1 LADITEERVLEILL
15 KVLKD
20 TDVGVNLDNMDLY
33 DESPDYVIGYY
44 EVIKNIE
51 DKLKKEKG
59 D

>member
-1 LADITEERVLEILL
+1 MADITEERVLEILL

>member
-1 LADITEERVLEILL
+1 MADITEERVLEILL

-33 DESPDYVIGYY
+33 DESPDYVVGYY

>member
-33 DESPDYVIGYY
+33 DESPDYVVGYY

-59 D
+59 E